1 MGGKALVMFSP
12 PPPPAPPP
20 KKALPVEHAVSS
32 GKLLRESVIE
42 VVKSSTSPPLVCGAI
57 FLALQLA
64 LSLNCEQLGGTVLER
79 IKWNSKPPPPLPQ
92 IKDEA
97 AQKPKRT
104 IFPSLI

>member
-12 PPPPAPPP
+12 P
-20 KKALPVEHAVSS
+20 LPVEHAVSS

-79 IKWNSKPPPPLPQ
+79 IKWNSKPPPPSPNQ
-92 IKDEA
+92 G
-97 AQKPKRT
+97 
-104 IFPSLI
+104 

>member
-42 VVKSSTSPPLVCGAI
+42 VVKSSQEFNI
-57 FLALQLA
+57 
-64 LSLNCEQLGGTVLER
+64 
-79 IKWNSKPPPPLPQ
+79 
-92 IKDEA
+92 A
-97 AQKPKRT
+97 APCLWRNLFST
-104 IFPSLI
+104 PTRFIS